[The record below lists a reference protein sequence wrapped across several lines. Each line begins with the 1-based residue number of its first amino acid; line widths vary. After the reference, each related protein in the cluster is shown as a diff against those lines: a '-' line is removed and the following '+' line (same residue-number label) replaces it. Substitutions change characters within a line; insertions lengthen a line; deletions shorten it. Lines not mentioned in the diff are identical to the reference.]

1 MVKKSSAL
9 FRAIRKYLRA
19 LQESGVHI
27 QQVFLYGS
35 HAKNRAHR
43 DSDIDIIVV
52 SENFNGKELL
62 ERLRILGRARRN
74 MPEPVEAYGFT
85 PEEVENRERDLSAFW
100 EEIIDTEAIPITSKV
115 LSPQNKKRKIRKA
128 SQVV

>member
-1 MVKKSSAL
+1 VVKKSSAI
-9 FRAIRKYLRA
+9 FRAIRKYIRA

-35 HAKNRAHR
+35 HAKNRAHL

-52 SENFNGKELL
+52 SANFNGKELL

-100 EEIIDTEAIPITSKV
+100 EEIIDTEAIPITNKV
-115 LSPQNKKRKIRKA
+115 LSTQNKKRKVKKA
-128 SQVV
+128 SQLV

>member
-1 MVKKSSAL
+1 MVKKSSAI
-9 FRAIRKYLRA
+9 FRAIRKYIRA

-35 HAKNRAHR
+35 HAKNRAHL

-52 SENFNGKELL
+52 SANFNGKELL

-100 EEIIDTEAIPITSKV
+100 EEIIDTEAIPITNKV
-115 LSPQNKKRKIRKA
+115 LSTQNKKRKVKKA
-128 SQVV
+128 SQLV